1 MNAQHHDNGGLAM
14 QTDTQVRLFEED
26 YWQQALEVGDQVR
39 ASEPVHRTQ
48 VGGYLPVW
56 VISRYADAR
65 RALTDPHLSKD
76 ACLIR
81 PVMERHLHAA
91 GLPTELS
98 GMFRPHMLFQDQPA
112 HGRLRRLLADKFT
125 RTRIEQLRPRVLDLT
140 RGLVDA
146 LPADEPFDLVAG
158 LAFPLPLTVIGE
170 LTGVATKDHE
180 ELRGWTAALMEDD
193 PARLLPASRAME
205 DYFVELIRSKRARPG
220 DDLLSALLQGSD
232 SDRLDD
238 AELMGTIFL
247 MIVAGH
253 ETSTNAITKAARWL
267 MSDTRVWRHLADNPH
282 KIPQAIE
289 EVWRVDSPVRMATH
303 RVTAAPVVYGGVEIP
318 AGEIVLVSLMSAN
331 RDPEAFRVP
340 TVFDIERRDARRH
353 LSFGY
358 GMHHCLGA
366 PLGRMEAEIALGELI
381 ARFPGA
387 RLAVEPQRLRPQ
399 RSAIMAGI
407 EELPV
412 LGSRR

>member
-1 MNAQHHDNGGLAM
+1 M

-26 YWQQALEVGDQVR
+26 YWQHALDVGDRVR
-39 ASEPVHRTQ
+39 AAEPVHRAE

-65 RALTDPHLSKD
+65 RALTDSRLSKD
-76 ACLIR
+76 AGRIR
-81 PVMERHLHAA
+81 PVMERHLRAA

-125 RTRIEQLRPRVLDLT
+125 RTRIEQLRSRVFDLT
-140 RGLVDA
+140 RTLVDA
-146 LPADEPFDLVAG
+146 LPVDEPFDLVDK
-158 LAFPLPLTVIGE
+158 LAFPLPLTVICE
-170 LTGVATKDHE
+170 LMGVPAQDRE
-180 ELRGWTAALMEDD
+180 ALRDWTAALMDD
-193 PARLLPASRAME
+193 APARLLPASRAME
-205 DYFVELIRSKRARPG
+205 GYFAELISAKRKHPG
-220 DDLLSALLQGSD
+220 DDLLSALVRGSD
-232 SDRLDD
+232 TDRLDD
-238 AELMGTIFL
+238 EELIGTVFL
-247 MIVAGH
+247 ILVAGH

-267 MSDTRVWRHLADNPH
+267 MADPRLWRHLADTPH
-282 KIPQAIE
+282 RIPQAIE
-289 EVWRVDSPVRMATH
+289 EVWRFDSPVRMATH

-318 AGEIVLVSLMSAN
+318 AGEIVLVSLTSAN
-331 RDPEAFRVP
+331 RDPEMFGDPASL
-340 TVFDIERRDARRH
+340 DIGRADARRH

-366 PLGRMEAEIALGELI
+366 PLGRMEAEIALRQLI
-381 ARFPGA
+381 ARFPRA
-387 RLAVEPQRLRPQ
+387 RLAVEPQRLRAQ

-412 LGSRR
+412 LGGR